1 MVCPR
6 LRSVFPLRRLT
17 GLRAA
22 HTVLAKNLP
31 RSLSLPHGFTHGR
44 VKPGKYHVLYT
55 GFTGTGNPL
64 TRDKLSQDLPSLSL
78 QRKYTFSSKLAR
90 LVTQNSPETGLEHP
104 LRGSSSPPAHTGFPR
119 WRKRHLGNRNMFLRV
134 EDPLTRDELAQR
146 LGNFIAFGSKSPR
159 LWAWNSHASHHKHPQ
174 SGRLVFARF
183 MLIRI
188 LRVTPASP
196 LAGRISAF
204 GRYGLRHRRDFV

>member
-90 LVTQNSPETGLEHP
+90 LVTRNSPESEHEHP
-104 LRGSSSPPAHTGFPR
+104 LAGKF
-119 WRKRHLGNRNMFLRV
+119 MFTFFLIIRV
-134 EDPLTRDELAQR
+134 FQDD
-146 LGNFIAFGSKSPR
+146 
-159 LWAWNSHASHHKHPQ
+159 AS
-174 SGRLVFARF
+174 V
-183 MLIRI
+183 I
-188 LRVTPASP
+188 LETETCS
-196 LAGRISAF
+196 
-204 GRYGLRHRRDFV
+204 YGLKTRLRGTS